1 MEYQKSFEATLYG
14 VGQRVKEILLK
25 IPIKIKQSAEEIRL
39 RQGMPL
45 ALTVSG
51 DTVFVNR
58 SGEVSFYITDTL
70 YIVDREDI
78 TESFNN
84 LTQGSV
90 YAHED
95 ELKNGFIIMKNG
107 CRAGVCGS
115 FSGDGFLSEVT
126 SVNIRISHEVL
137 GCADEILGSYNGK
150 GLLIAGPAGCGKT
163 TVLRDTVRQLSKGI
177 RGKFHRVCVID
188 SRGEISG
195 SVYSNSETDL
205 GKNTDIIHID
215 DKAKGIEIAL
225 RTMFPEVI
233 AFDEIANREE
243 LKRVKESFFS
253 GVDIITTAHIGS
265 KEELMSRN
273 VTADLIKNKIVSMV
287 AILPRLH
294 GGKIE
299 IYSACELV

>member
-1 MEYQKSFEATLYG
+1 MENQKNFEDALYG

-39 RQGMPL
+39 REGLPL
-45 ALTVSG
+45 ALTLSG
-51 DTVFVNR
+51 DTVFVNHK
-58 SGEVSFYITDTL
+58 GEVSFSITEAL

-78 TESFNN
+78 VDSFNN
-84 LTQGSV
+84 LTGNSV

-115 FSGDGFLSEVT
+115 FTTDGFLSEVT
-126 SVNIRISHEVL
+126 SVNIRISHEVI
-137 GCADEILGSYNGK
+137 GCANKILQSYNGR
-150 GLLIAGPAGCGKT
+150 GLLISGPAGCGKT
-163 TVLRDTVRQLSKGI
+163 TVLRDTVRQLSQGVC
-177 RGKFHRVCVID
+177 GKFYRVCVID
-188 SRGEISG
+188 SRGEIFG
-195 SVYSNSETDL
+195 GGKADL

-233 AFDEIANREE
+233 AFDEIANTEE

-273 VTADLIKNKIVSMV
+273 VTADLIKNKIVSTV

-294 GGKIE
+294 GSKTE
-299 IYSACELV
+299 IYSSCELV